1 MTNQPGRGRPGH
13 LPPAADEPAA
23 APRANK
29 AWLALAIAGAAVGA
43 LLAIARPTPQP
54 VPGAAPQAARAVV
67 FDSTRAFADLTRQVE
82 LGPRVPNTKGHQECR
97 KHLVDTLKALAPAV
111 ESQDFTQRVRG
122 QSLAMSNVI
131 ARWPGSGGGSA
142 KERGVLLAAHWD
154 TRPSADYEATDERRR
169 QPIPGANDGA
179 SGVAV
184 LLEMARMFKQTPPSV
199 PVLMVL
205 FDGEDYGP
213 GIGQMFLGSKHFAD
227 HLPTE
232 CPRKGILLDMIG
244 DRELTIPQE
253 AYSARVARDIVD
265 EVYAIAARRG
275 YEKQFPAQPGTSIE
289 DDHVPLHAKGLRVI
303 DLIDFSYGP
312 GHSWWHTLEDTP
324 DKCSPASLKAVG
336 DVVLEWVYRQK

>member
-1 MTNQPGRGRPGH
+1 MTNRPGRSRAGH
-13 LPPAADEPAA
+13 LPPSADEP
-23 APRANK
+23 PVVRRSRK
-29 AWLALAIAGAAVGA
+29 PWLALIVAGAAVGGA
-43 LLAIARPTPQP
+43 MLLARPAPQP
-54 VPGAAPQAARAVV
+54 LPVAAPQAARAVT
-67 FDSTRAFADLTRQVE
+67 FDQDRAFADLTRQVGF
-82 LGPRVPNTKGHQECR
+82 GPRVPNAKGHRECR
-97 KHLVDTLKALAPAV
+97 RHLIDTLKALAPTV
-111 ESQDFTQRVRG
+111 ETQDFTQRVRG
-122 QSLAMSNVI
+122 ESLAMSNII
-131 ARWPGSGGGSA
+131 ARWPGSGGGTG

-154 TRPSADYEATDERRR
+154 TRPSADYEATDARRR

-179 SGVAV
+179 SGVAA

-199 PVLMVL
+199 PMLMVL

-213 GIGQMFLGSKHFAD
+213 GIGQMFLGSRHFAE
-227 HLPTE
+227 HLPTD

-244 DRELTIPQE
+244 DRDLVIPQE
-253 AYSARVARDIVD
+253 AHSARIARDIVD

-275 YEKQFPAQPGTSIE
+275 YEKQFPAQPGAFIE
-289 DDHVPLHAKGLRVI
+289 DDHVPLHEKGLRVI